1 MSDVN
6 RRGLLGGRGAIYA
19 SAIEF
24 SLCMLAALIAIPLT
38 LGAQGNNQAGT
49 GDTEHKRI
57 LGIFTNHR
65 TTDESM
71 NRTKLTPGG
80 KFDIAWHDATDRAIF
95 VQSAILSVIGQAT
108 NRNPSYGP
116 R

>member
-1 MSDVN
+1 M
-6 RRGLLGGRGAIYA
+6 RRQLSFRCAC
-19 SAIEF
+19 SQ
-24 SLCMLAALIAIPLT
+24 IAIPLT

-49 GDTEHKRI
+49 GDTEDKRI

-71 NRTKLTPGG
+71 NRAKLTPGG

-95 VQSAILSVIGQAT
+95 VQSAILSGIGQLPMGILPT
-108 NRNPSYGP
+108 GRE
-116 R
+116 